1 MSGLAEDHL
10 EPPSLRRRM
19 LVIAAVVLAV
29 IAVGS
34 LAWWLKSQLSAPS
47 AAKRQVAR
55 ITILPDTPPPP
66 PPPPPLKAEPKPPPR
81 DDNKPPPPDLA
92 PKPLQAPV
100 AANEPIKMEGPA
112 GSGDS
117 PFAAGAVNNDYK
129 GGPPTVGASAP
140 GAGSVVDRAQE
151 RFYAQSA
158 RQLLQGEIERTLR
171 SETTELVV
179 SFSLWVDR
187 AGAIQ
192 QVQLQ
197 PSGSPQDDA
206 ALQATL
212 DDARRAFKLPQPPAG
227 LTQPLRFR
235 LTVRP
240 QG

>member
-1 MSGLAEDHL
+1 MAALAEDSL
-10 EPPSLRRRM
+10 EAPSLRRR
-19 LVIAAVVLAV
+19 LTVIAAVVVALLAT
-29 IAVGS
+29 GG

-66 PPPPPLKAEPKPPPR
+66 PPPPRPKDEPKPPPR

-92 PKPLQAPV
+92 PKPQQAPA
-100 AANEPIKMEGPA
+100 AANEPIKMEGAA

-117 PFAAGAVNNDYK
+117 PFAAGTVSNDYK

-140 GAGSVVDRAQE
+140 GGGSVVDRAQE

-171 SETTELVV
+171 SETTELVIG
-179 SFSLWVDR
+179 FSLWVDR
-187 AGAIQ
+187 SGAIQ

-197 PSGSPQDDA
+197 PSGNAQHDA
-206 ALQATL
+206 ALEAAL
-212 DDARRAFKLPQPPAG
+212 DDTRRTFKLPQPPAG
-227 LTQPLRFR
+227 LTQPMRFR

>member
-10 EPPSLRRRM
+10 EPPSLRRR
-19 LVIAAVVLAV
+19 LAVVAAVVVAV
-29 IAVGS
+29 LVTGS

-47 AAKRQVAR
+47 VTQRQLAR

-66 PPPPPLKAEPKPPPR
+66 PPPPPKDEAKPPPR

-92 PKPLQAPV
+92 PKPQQVPA
-100 AANEPIKMEGPA
+100 AANEPIKMEGAA

-117 PFAAGAVNNDYK
+117 PFAAGAVSNDYK

-140 GAGSVVDRAQE
+140 AAGGVVDRAQE

-179 SFSLWVDR
+179 SFSVWVDH

-192 QVQLQ
+192 QVQLL
-197 PSGSPQDDA
+197 PSGNAQHDA
-206 ALQATL
+206 ALQAAL
-212 DDARRAFKLPQPPAG
+212 DDARRGFKLPQPPG
-227 LTQPLRFR
+227 GMTQPLRFR

>member
-29 IAVGS
+29 LAAGS

-66 PPPPPLKAEPKPPPR
+66 PPPPPKAEPKPPPR

-117 PFAAGAVNNDYK
+117 PFAAGAVSNDYK

-179 SFSLWVDR
+179 SFSLWNDR

-197 PSGSPQDDA
+197 PSGSTQDDA
-206 ALQATL
+206 ALQAAL

>member
-10 EPPSLRRRM
+10 EPPSLGRR
-19 LVIAAVVLAV
+19 LAVIAAVVVGLLLT
-29 IAVGS
+29 GS

-47 AAKRQVAR
+47 VAKRQVAR

-66 PPPPPLKAEPKPPPR
+66 PPPPPKDEAKPPPR

-92 PKPLQAPV
+92 PKPQQAPV

-117 PFAAGAVNNDYK
+117 PFAAGAVSNDYK
-129 GGPPTVGASAP
+129 GGPPTVGASAS
-140 GAGSVVDRAQE
+140 GGGGSVVDRAQE

-197 PSGSPQDDA
+197 PSGNAQDDA
-206 ALQATL
+206 ALQAAL
-212 DDARRAFKLPQPPAG
+212 DDTRRAFKLPQPPAG

>member
-10 EPPSLRRRM
+10 EPPSLRRRL

-29 IAVGS
+29 LAAGS

-47 AAKRQVAR
+47 AAKRQMAR

-66 PPPPPLKAEPKPPPR
+66 PPPPPKDEPKPPPR
-81 DDNKPPPPDLA
+81 DANKPPPPDLA
-92 PKPLQAPV
+92 PKPQQAPA

-117 PFAAGAVNNDYK
+117 PFAAGTVNNDYK

-171 SETTELVV
+171 SETTELIV

-197 PSGSPQDDA
+197 PSGSAQDDA
-206 ALQATL
+206 ALQAAL

>member
-1 MSGLAEDHL
+1 MSGLAEDNL
-10 EPPSLRRRM
+10 EAPSLRRRL
-19 LVIAAVVLAV
+19 LVIAAVVIGLLVA
-29 IAVGS
+29 GS

-55 ITILPDTPPPP
+55 IMILPDTPPPP
-66 PPPPPLKAEPKPPPR
+66 PPPPPKDEVKPPPR

-92 PKPLQAPV
+92 PKPQQAPA
-100 AANEPIKMEGPA
+100 AANEPIKMEGAA

-117 PFAAGAVNNDYK
+117 PFAAGAVSNDYK
-129 GGPPTVGASAP
+129 GGPPTVGAPASG
-140 GAGSVVDRAQE
+140 GASVVDRAQE

-158 RQLLQGEIERTLR
+158 RQALQGEIERALR
-171 SETTELVV
+171 SEATELVV

-192 QVQLQ
+192 QVQLL
-197 PSGSPQDDA
+197 PSGNAQHDA
-206 ALQATL
+206 ALQAAL
-212 DDARRAFKLPQPPAG
+212 DDTRRAFKLPQPPAG

>member
-10 EPPSLRRRM
+10 EPPSLGRR
-19 LVIAAVVLAV
+19 LAVIAAVVVGLLLT
-29 IAVGS
+29 GS

-55 ITILPDTPPPP
+55 ITILLDTPPPP
-66 PPPPPLKAEPKPPPR
+66 PPSPPKDEAKPPPR
-81 DDNKPPPPDLA
+81 DDNQPPPPDLA
-92 PKPLQAPV
+92 PRPLQAPA

-117 PFAAGAVNNDYK
+117 PFAAGAVSNDYK
-129 GGPPTVGASAP
+129 GGPPTVGASAS
-140 GAGSVVDRAQE
+140 GVGSVVDRAQE

-197 PSGSPQDDA
+197 PSGSARDDA
-206 ALQATL
+206 ALQAAL

>member
-29 IAVGS
+29 LAAGS

-55 ITILPDTPPPP
+55 ITILPDTLPPPP
-66 PPPPPLKAEPKPPPR
+66 PPPPKAEPKPPPR
-81 DDNKPPPPDLA
+81 DANKPPPPDLA

-117 PFAAGAVNNDYK
+117 PFAAGAVSNDYK

-179 SFSLWVDR
+179 SFSLWIDR

-197 PSGSPQDDA
+197 PSGSTQDDA
-206 ALQATL
+206 ALQAAL

>member
-29 IAVGS
+29 LAAGS

-66 PPPPPLKAEPKPPPR
+66 PPPPPKAEPKPPPR

-117 PFAAGAVNNDYK
+117 PFAAGAVSNDYK

-179 SFSLWVDR
+179 SFSLWIDR

-197 PSGSPQDDA
+197 PSGSTQDDA
-206 ALQATL
+206 ALQAAL

>member
-10 EPPSLRRRM
+10 EPPNLRRRM

-29 IAVGS
+29 LAAGS

-66 PPPPPLKAEPKPPPR
+66 PPPPPKDEPKPPPR
-81 DDNKPPPPDLA
+81 DANKPPPPDLA
-92 PKPLQAPV
+92 PKPQQAPA

-117 PFAAGAVNNDYK
+117 PFAAGAVSNDYK

-158 RQLLQGEIERTLR
+158 RQLLQGEIERALR
-171 SETTELVV
+171 SETTELVA
-179 SFSLWVDR
+179 SFSLWIDR

-197 PSGSPQDDA
+197 PSGNAQHDA
-206 ALQATL
+206 ALQAAL
-212 DDARRAFKLPQPPAG
+212 DDTRRTFKLPQPPAG

>member
-1 MSGLAEDHL
+1 MSGLAEDEL
-10 EPPSLRRRM
+10 EAPSLRRR
-19 LVIAAVVLAV
+19 LVVIAAVVVGLLVA
-29 IAVGS
+29 GS

-47 AAKRQVAR
+47 AAKRQVAK
-55 ITILPDTPPPP
+55 IALLPDTPPPP
-66 PPPPPLKAEPKPPPR
+66 PPPPPKDEPKPPPR

-92 PKPLQAPV
+92 PKPQPAP
-100 AANEPIKMEGPA
+100 APANEPIKMEGAA

-117 PFAAGAVNNDYK
+117 PFAAGAVTNDYK
-129 GGPPTVGASAP
+129 GGTPTVGASAP
-140 GAGSVVDRAQE
+140 GGGSVVDRAQE

-158 RQLLQGEIERTLR
+158 RQLLQGEIERALR
-171 SETTELVV
+171 SETTELVI

-197 PSGSPQDDA
+197 PSGNAQQDA
-206 ALQATL
+206 ALQAAL
-212 DDARRAFKLPQPPAG
+212 DDTRRAFKLPQPPAG

>member
-10 EPPSLRRRM
+10 EPPSLRRRL

-29 IAVGS
+29 LAAGS

-66 PPPPPLKAEPKPPPR
+66 PPPPPKAEPKPPPR
-81 DDNKPPPPDLA
+81 DANKPPPPDLA

-117 PFAAGAVNNDYK
+117 PFAAGAVSNDYK

-179 SFSLWVDR
+179 SFSLWIDR

-197 PSGSPQDDA
+197 PSGSTQDDA
-206 ALQATL
+206 ALQAAL